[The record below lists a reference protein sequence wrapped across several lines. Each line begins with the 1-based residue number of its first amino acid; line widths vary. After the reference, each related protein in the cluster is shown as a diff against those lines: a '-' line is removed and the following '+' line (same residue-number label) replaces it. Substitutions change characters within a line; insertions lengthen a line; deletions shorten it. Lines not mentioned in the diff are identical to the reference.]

1 MVYKN
6 PAFGSDFT
14 AALPVTVELPDGL
27 VDGNARCTTLT
38 IINDGNFEKEHSFH
52 VEIMAFAP
60 DTVNIMI
67 DMINTPATVMIQD
80 DDGE

>member
-1 MVYKN
+1 M
-6 PAFGSDFT
+6 
-14 AALPVTVELPDGL
+14 TVDLPDGL

-52 VEIMAFAP
+52 VEIMEFAP
-60 DTVNIMI
+60 NTVNIII
-67 DMINTPATVMIQD
+67 DNTPATVMIQD